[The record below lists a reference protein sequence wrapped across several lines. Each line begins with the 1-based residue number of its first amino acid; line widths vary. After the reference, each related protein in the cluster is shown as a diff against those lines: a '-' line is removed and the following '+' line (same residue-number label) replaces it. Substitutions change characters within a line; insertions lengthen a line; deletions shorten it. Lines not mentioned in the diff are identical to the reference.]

1 MHRLHHK
8 LETVDNMTPQQ
19 QEIYNQILQ
28 MGEKINSVQLPLDPE
43 ETAKNMLNLQYT
55 LSSSLAD
62 FEAKIKDIA
71 QQTQEIIKSLQSLN
85 S

>member
-1 MHRLHHK
+1 
-8 LETVDNMTPQQ
+8 MTPQQ